1 MACIFHN
8 KPCVFF
14 RVETHGKNQQG
25 RCGFRD
31 TFLSRRSVSGARFAE
46 TSFGRAGS
54 QPDHATRYRRGGLM
68 PSNARISSVPR
79 MGMHELMGA
88 HSETQSHG
96 AKLHKQKSP
105 SCSTRDGE
113 QTIRLIICQRL
124 NASLSSFIDSSLMP
138 SGSKPMDFAS

>member
-1 MACIFHN
+1 MYFSQQAMC
-8 KPCVFF
+8 FF
-14 RVETHGKNQQG
+14 SRQNTWEKLKEKK
-25 RCGFRD
+25 CGFG
-31 TFLSRRSVSGARFAE
+31 TLFCPATVLTAHGFPKHFSE
-46 TSFGRAGS
+46 RAGS

-96 AKLHKQKSP
+96 AKLQKRKSP
-105 SCSTRDGE
+105 SCSTRNGE
-113 QTIRLIICQRL
+113 QSITLIICQRL